1 MKIIKATKED
11 LSAMMHII
19 HQAQEY
25 LASLNIDQWQNG
37 YPNEQKILEDIA
49 NQESYLI
56 KNEQNQIIAITM
68 FTTRNESTYA
78 VIEGNWLTN
87 DNTTYGVIH
96 RMAVNNEYRNAGAA
110 KFIFHYFEQLLKAEN
125 IVSMRID
132 THQDNIGMQHI
143 LTKLDYKYCG
153 IIYLEDGNKRLA
165 YEKII

>member
-1 MKIIKATKED
+1 
-11 LSAMMHII
+11 
-19 HQAQEY
+19 
-25 LASLNIDQWQNG
+25 
-37 YPNEQKILEDIA
+37 
-49 NQESYLI
+49 
-56 KNEQNQIIAITM
+56 M
-68 FTTRNESTYA
+68 FTTRNELTYA

-96 RMAVNNEYRNAGAA
+96 RMAVNNEYRNTGAA